1 MPQNGNVR
9 IVSSDSND
17 RVATIGWVDSSITT
31 YTGSDSICSARTF
44 NSKVEYAPEIWET
57 PNNPYYDYVSDL
69 NNILK
74 NVKIQDSGVYVN
86 DEFASYRVLSQ
97 VMNKICDVYNRY
109 KNIKTYKEPSS
120 KGDEYN
126 E

>member
-1 MPQNGNVR
+1 MPQNRNVR
-9 IVSSDSND
+9 IISSSSDN

-31 YTGSDSICSARTF
+31 YTGSDSICDARTF

-57 PNNPYYDYVSDL
+57 SNNPYYDYVSDL